1 MGPLIAARQGHGAV
15 SISVAIGTLVN
26 PTCYRHSRREDV
38 QTPSSRED
46 PDVSFP
52 VLQTHAGFGRPQV
65 SPVPSSPAKSPPP
78 SCDKQVA

>member
-1 MGPLIAARQGHGAV
+1 MSPLIAARQGHGAV

-52 VLQTHAGFGRPQV
+52 VLQTHAGFAAPRFPQFSSKVVAPGR
-65 SPVPSSPAKSPPP
+65 
-78 SCDKQVA
+78 DKQVA